1 MTVATEEK
9 LIRRWVGQLQPFGRG
24 RTYTPALRR
33 RILEFVELAKA
44 SGIAEREC
52 CKSIGVS
59 PTSIA
64 AWRRVARDVAPSD
77 APAPALDDPR
87 ELSAAPLSRALVPV
101 EVTPSSVH
109 VGAGL
114 SLVTPRGM
122 RIEGLSLEQAAA
134 LLREF
139 L

>member
-64 AWRRVARDVAPSD
+64 AWRRAARDVALPEAT
-77 APAPALDDPR
+77 APVLDEPR
-87 ELSAAPLSRALVPV
+87 EMSAAPISRALVPV
-101 EVTPSSVH
+101 EVTSSSV
-109 VGAGL
+109 
-114 SLVTPRGM
+114 PRG
-122 RIEGLSLEQAAA
+122 
-134 LLREF
+134 RER
-139 L
+139 